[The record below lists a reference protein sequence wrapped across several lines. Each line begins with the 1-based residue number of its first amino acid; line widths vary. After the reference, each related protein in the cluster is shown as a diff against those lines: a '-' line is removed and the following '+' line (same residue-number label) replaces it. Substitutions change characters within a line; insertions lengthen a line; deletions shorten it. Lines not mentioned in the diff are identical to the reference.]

1 MAKIEVEL
9 DWEDLP
15 YELAD
20 QCDHRTLL
28 NFIEAID
35 EQVCERSFTEELIKR
50 LTNKL
55 TENEG

>member
-9 DWEDLP
+9 DLEDLP

-28 NFIEAID
+28 KFIEDID
-35 EQVCERSFTEELIKR
+35 EQVCERSFTEELIER
-50 LTNKL
+50 LTNTL
-55 TENEG
+55 MEDED

>member
-9 DWEDLP
+9 DLEDLP

-50 LTNKL
+50 LTNTL